1 MLVFLAALVA
11 DRFPRG
17 GLMWT
22 QGHPVGADVVVV
34 KGGIW

>member
-17 GLMWT
+17 GLVWSKR
-22 QGHPVGADVVVV
+22 HPVGTDVVVV